1 MRKKKYLGTLAAIL
15 CTAALSGCQKAP
27 EAAADSDIPHAGTA
41 IEQQASDGAGEQS
54 LGEQQSLGQQ
64 PEGYF
69 LEQTLGTGE
78 NKMTIRAQI
87 PAVPE
92 HVYQMTLLPD
102 DTLGKD
108 ALLALL
114 EVGEDAA
121 VDSSQELLEEIAQS
135 DYDNTHGPEGEY
147 CYYSRFSDRTA
158 LQFSAG
164 QREASLEGHT
174 SVGYKDSVLWDR
186 RIGMVVYE
194 DELIPPSQADTEG
207 EFPLREAKRILLDKL
222 EPLGIKEVSFW
233 QIRYC
238 KGDGDSY
245 YELFF
250 APVQEGVSMI
260 KETGSYGLGEIYP
273 EGWASV
279 TPDGVAELT
288 LRNFCA
294 RIGEKEPVTV
304 LPFEKIEQCLEQY
317 LDNGLIVTDDRMVF
331 DHVELEYY
339 PLPNTQVQSEMEY
352 RQKLELIPIWH
363 IYITMEDY
371 VEKYAGLEEISPEA
385 VDNICIN
392 GVTGEVERAE

>member
-1 MRKKKYLGTLAAIL
+1 MQKIKYYGTMAVIFCAAV
-15 CTAALSGCQKAP
+15 LSGCGKAP
-27 EAAADSDIPHAGTA
+27 GAAPDSEIPHAGTA
-41 IEQQASDGAGEQS
+41 MEQQASYVLQEPPQS
-54 LGEQQSLGQQ
+54 SE
-64 PEGYF
+64 
-69 LEQTLGTGE
+69 EQTDSYFFEQTFGTGE

-92 HVYQMTLLPD
+92 HVYQMTLVPD

-114 EVGEDAA
+114 EAGEDAA

-135 DYDNTHGPEGEY
+135 DYDNTHGSEGEY

-164 QREASLEGHT
+164 QREASLAGHT
-174 SVGYKDSVLWDR
+174 SVGYKDSVLWER
-186 RIGMVVYE
+186 VIGMAVYD
-194 DELIPPSQADTEG
+194 DEQIPPSQTDTEG
-207 EFPLREAKRILLDKL
+207 AFPLREAKRILLDKL

-260 KETGSYGLGEIYP
+260 KETVVYTLGEIYP
-273 EGWASV
+273 IGWACV
-279 TPDGVAELT
+279 TPDGVSELN
-288 LRNFCA
+288 LSNFCA
-294 RIGEKEPVTV
+294 RIGKKEPVTV

-317 LDNGLIVTDDRMVF
+317 LDNGLIMTDERMVF

-339 PLPNTQVQSEMEY
+339 PLPNTQVQGEMEY
-352 RQKLELIPIWH
+352 REQLELVPVWH
-363 IYITMEDY
+363 IYITVEDY
-371 VEKYAGLEEISPEA
+371 VEKYAGLEGISPEA

-392 GVTGEVERAE
+392 GVTGEVERAK

>member
-1 MRKKKYLGTLAAIL
+1 MRKKRYLETLAVLL
-15 CTAALSGCQKAP
+15 CTASLSGCQKAP
-27 EAAADSDIPHAGTA
+27 AAAADSDIPHAGTA
-41 IEQQASDGAGEQS
+41 MEQQTSDGSGEQP
-54 LGEQQSLGQQ
+54 LGEQQSLEEQ
-64 PEGYF
+64 PGGYF
-69 LEQTLGTGE
+69 LEKTLGTGGS
-78 NKMTIRAQI
+78 KMTIRAQI

-102 DTLGKD
+102 DTLGKE

-114 EVGEDAA
+114 ETGEDAA

-174 SVGYKDSVLWDR
+174 SVGYKDSALWER
-186 RIGMVVYE
+186 RIGMAVYE
-194 DELIPPSQADTEG
+194 DELIPPSQTDTEG
-207 EFPLREAKRILLDKL
+207 EFPLSEAERILLDKL

-245 YELFF
+245 YELSF

-260 KETGSYGLGEIYP
+260 KETVGNTLGEIYP
-273 EGWASV
+273 IGWACV
-279 TPDGVAELT
+279 TPDGVSELN
-288 LRNFCA
+288 LSNFCA
-294 RIGEKEPVTV
+294 RIGKKEPVTV

-317 LDNGLIVTDDRMVF
+317 LDNGLIMTDERMVF

-339 PLPNTQVQSEMEY
+339 PLPNTQVQGEMEY
-352 RQKLELIPIWH
+352 REQLELVPIWH
-363 IYITMEDY
+363 IYITLEDY
-371 VEKYAGLEEISPEA
+371 VEKYAGLEEISPGA

-392 GVTGEVERAE
+392 GVTGEVERAK

>member
-1 MRKKKYLGTLAAIL
+1 MRRENCLRILAAVF
-15 CTAALSGCQKAP
+15 CAAALSGCQKAP
-27 EAAADSDIPHAGTA
+27 AAAADSDIPHAGTA
-41 IEQQASDGAGEQS
+41 MEQQEADTSGEQP
-54 LGEQQSLGQQ
+54 LGEQQGLEEQ
-64 PEGYF
+64 PGGYF
-69 LEQTLGTGE
+69 LEKTLGTGE
-78 NKMTIRAQI
+78 NKITIRAQI
-87 PAVPE
+87 PAVPD

-108 ALLALL
+108 ELLALL
-114 EVGEDAA
+114 ATGEDAA

-135 DYDNTHGPEGEY
+135 DYDNTHDPEGEY

-158 LQFSAG
+158 FQFSAG
-164 QREASLEGHT
+164 QREVSLAGHT
-174 SVGYKDSVLWDR
+174 SVGYKDSALWDR
-186 RIGMVVYE
+186 RIGMTVYE
-194 DELIPPSQADTEG
+194 EELIPPSQADTEG

-222 EPLGIKEVSFW
+222 EPLGIKEVSFR

-238 KGDGDSY
+238 KGDGYSY
-245 YELFF
+245 YELVF

-260 KETGSYGLGEIYP
+260 KETVGYTLGEIHP
-273 EGWASV
+273 IGWAYV
-279 TPDGVAELT
+279 TPDGVSELD
-288 LRNFCA
+288 LSNFCA

-317 LDNGLIVTDDRMVF
+317 LDNGLIVTDERMVF

>member
-15 CTAALSGCQKAP
+15 CIAALSGCQKAP

-41 IEQQASDGAGEQS
+41 IEQQASDGAGEQP

-64 PEGYF
+64 PGGYF

-78 NKMTIRAQI
+78 NKMTIQAQI

-114 EVGEDAA
+114 EAGEDEA
-121 VDSSQELLEEIAQS
+121 VDSSQALLEEIAQS

-174 SVGYKDSVLWDR
+174 SVGYKDSALWDR
-186 RIGMVVYE
+186 MIGIAVY
-194 DELIPPSQADTEG
+194 DDGLIPPSQADTEG

-245 YELFF
+245 YQLFF

-279 TPDGVAELT
+279 MPDGVAELT

-294 RIGEKEPVTV
+294 RIGEKVPVTV
-304 LPFEKIEQCLEQY
+304 LPFEKIEQILEQY
-317 LDNGLIVTDDRMVF
+317 LDNGLIMTDERMVF

-339 PLPNTQVQSEMEY
+339 PLPNTQVQGEMEY
-352 RQKLELIPIWH
+352 REQLELVPVWH
-363 IYITMEDY
+363 IYITVDDY
-371 VEKYAGLEEISPEA
+371 VEKYAGMEEIPPEA

-392 GVTGEVERAE
+392 GVTGEVERAK